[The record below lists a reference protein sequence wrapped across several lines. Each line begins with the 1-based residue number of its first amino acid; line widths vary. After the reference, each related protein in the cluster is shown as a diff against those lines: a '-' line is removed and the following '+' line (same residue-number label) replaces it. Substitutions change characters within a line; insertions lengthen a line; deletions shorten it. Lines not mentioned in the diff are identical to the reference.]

1 MNRSSKNEGHVSDG
15 VHLLISLLV
24 RYPEIGTINFD
35 PDHHA
40 LKLTFMAY
48 NKTSE
53 INIKP
58 LEKLLIKSL
67 AVYHN
72 LEGFSDITVQVHLI
86 DNPPLITVNML
97 RDIYSL
103 GKGEIELVIAILKDQ
118 LGDALIVE
126 QNSFLVEE
134 ELLFQEELIDNMLEN
149 VKNEDSGRS
158 LFGIR
163 EEGRVMVFNK

>member
-1 MNRSSKNEGHVSDG
+1 MSRTSKNDGHVSDG

-35 PDHHA
+35 PDNHA
-40 LKLTFMAY
+40 LKLTFMVY
-48 NKTSE
+48 NRE
-53 INIKP
+53 LDINMSAI
-58 LEKLLIKSL
+58 EKLLNNSL
-67 AVYHN
+67 TVYHS
-72 LEGFSDITVQVHLI
+72 LEGFSDITVQVELVST
-86 DNPPLITVNML
+86 PPLVTIHLV

-118 LGDALIVE
+118 FADALIVE
-126 QNSFLVEE
+126 QNSILVEE

>member
-1 MNRSSKNEGHVSDG
+1 MSRTSKSDGHVSDG

-24 RYPEIGTINFD
+24 RYPEIGTISFE

-40 LKLTFMAY
+40 LKLTFMVY
-48 NKTSE
+48 NRASE
-53 INIKP
+53 INIKTI
-58 LEKLLIKSL
+58 EQLLSSSL
-67 AVYHN
+67 SVYHS
-72 LEGFSDITVQVHLI
+72 LEGFSNLI
-86 DNPPLITVNML
+86 VEVELVNTPPLLTIHLV

-118 LGDALIVE
+118 FAEELIVE

-134 ELLFQEELIDNMLEN
+134 ELLFQEELIDSMLEN
-149 VKNEDSGRS
+149 VKNEDSGHS